1 MNGWVSSSS
10 SCHCVAFH
18 RLFLLVVLGRWPAV
32 RVGRRRGAVVHLPLC
47 IMYLII
53 INKGI
58 RISAQKDSQ
67 FPREDLDLEDPL

>member
-1 MNGWVSSSS
+1 MDGSAQAVHVIVSPFIA
-10 SCHCVAFH
+10 CF
-18 RLFLLVVLGRWPAV
+18 FLVLGRWPAV

-58 RISAQKDSQ
+58 RISAQKDFQ